1 MRLGLCTAVVNHVG
15 EGEGAALLHE
25 RVCALD
31 SRQDWLEE
39 AAEGRSTLLLS
50 ICWRIFCQVGFR
62 VLRRSALLPSLS
74 WQSFGLS
81 VQGELAGL
89 SLWLKA
95 LLSQT
100 LHPSTQTPNTKPLD

>member
-31 SRQDWLEE
+31 ARQDWLEE
-39 AAEGRSTLLLS
+39 AAERRSTLLLS

-62 VLRRSALLPSLS
+62 VLRRSCTASIA
-74 WQSFGLS
+74 
-81 VQGELAGL
+81 ELAEFRVERSG
-89 SLWLKA
+89 KA
-95 LLSQT
+95 SRALPVVEGSSFPGSSPQ
-100 LHPSTQTPNTKPLD
+100 HPDTKH